1 MEKSIFPEILQN
13 ILQTEHGLQI
23 YVLKFDLILF
33 LGNTLDHEGF
43 QTMIKTVLK
52 RRESQMLKKHNLTI
66 NVNSRM
72 ADIINS
78 SQMVA
83 GRFAHY
89 LTKLVSKGRSHHLL
103 QKKLLRDQREEKN
116 KIEEEKEQALLS
128 ITPIRREI
136 DELKQ
141 ELQNKEKEVM
151 EFSKDSEI
159 LRSLYDRGVID
170 LDENSL

>member
-23 YVLKFDLILF
+23 YVLTLDLILF
-33 LGNTLDHEGF
+33 LGNTLDYEGF

-66 NVNSRM
+66 NVDSRM

-103 QKKLLRDQREEKN
+103 RKKLLRDQREEKN

-128 ITPIRREI
+128 ITPMRREI

-170 LDENSL
+170 LDGNPL